1 MIFTS
6 GNFHFFLVISPS
18 SVQNVQIS
26 AWKLETQEATF
37 LGEVCTARVGQ
48 SSMIVVKP
56 EYFSNFFADIFLLLL
71 LPHLQCRI

>member
-37 LGEVCTARVGQ
+37 FGEVCTARVGQ